1 MNLDWDSTQDL
12 VDFRVA
18 STVSVDIS
26 LPSTYVKRTS
36 TTAASRMGTDL
47 DIMLINNVVPLYSG
61 SYVSPR
67 EGGKYMPRR
76 ANVIF
81 TEAQVNILIIA
92 RCVCEF
98 MKTWLR

>member
-67 EGGKYMPRR
+67 EG
-76 ANVIF
+76 AN
-81 TEAQVNILIIA
+81 L
-92 RCVCEF
+92 C
-98 MKTWLR
+98 

>member
-61 SYVSPR
+61 SYISPR
-67 EGGKYMPRR
+67 VTYHDFGCMENMEMVEEVK
-76 ANVIF
+76 
-81 TEAQVNILIIA
+81 
-92 RCVCEF
+92 
-98 MKTWLR
+98 

>member
-61 SYVSPR
+61 SFCKSS
-67 EGGKYMPRR
+67 RR
-76 ANVIF
+76 RQSYA
-81 TEAQVNILIIA
+81 EQGIL
-92 RCVCEF
+92 
-98 MKTWLR
+98 